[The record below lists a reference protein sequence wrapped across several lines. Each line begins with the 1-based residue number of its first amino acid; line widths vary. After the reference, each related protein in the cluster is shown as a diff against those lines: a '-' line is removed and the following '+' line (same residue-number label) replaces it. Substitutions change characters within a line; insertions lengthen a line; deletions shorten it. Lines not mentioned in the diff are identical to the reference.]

1 MLCSGTN
8 RSTISLGNLRP
19 QSNWNPEFGSNSFL
33 NMILVAG
40 SSLQAL
46 DLGNRALCLREPM
59 PLSPCSKSPDS
70 AWDHQGDVP
79 RAWLWASYAPL
90 SSAALRTTLLHSTGR
105 DRRSLW
111 NHGVDSSKGKKGQC
125 MWGSGD
131 RKIVERPILTWLHW

>member
-1 MLCSGTN
+1 MICSGKN

-19 QSNWNPEFGSNSFL
+19 QSNWNPEFGSNSLL

-59 PLSPCSKSPDS
+59 PLSPCSKSPGS
-70 AWDHQGDVP
+70 AWDQWGPAVP
-79 RAWLWASYAPL
+79 SGRCSLSWPWASYAPL
-90 SSAALRTTLLHSTGR
+90 SSAVLRMTFLHSTGR

-125 MWGSGD
+125 M
-131 RKIVERPILTWLHW
+131 